1 MIIAIDGPAGAGK
14 TAVSTEVARRLGFIR
29 LDTGALYRAVALCAV
44 EAGYTPES
52 DGLGVLVSGMNLG
65 FGDAGV
71 TLDGVPLGG
80 RIRTPEMSQAASA
93 FSAVPAVRTGLLE
106 LQRRIGRASNSVLD
120 GRDIG
125 TVVFPDAELKIFLT
139 ASPEERA
146 RRRHRE
152 QVEAGLSTRF
162 EEVLADIKAR
172 DHADSSRSVAP
183 LKQADD
189 AELVDSSQL
198 SLEETI
204 SHIVA
209 LAENRLG
216 LA

>member
-52 DGLGVLVSGMNLG
+52 AGLDSLVTEMNLG
-65 FGDAGV
+65 FGTNGV
-71 TLDGVPLGG
+71 TLDGIPLGD

-93 FSAVPAVRTGLLE
+93 FSAVPGVRAGLLE
-106 LQRRIGRASNSVLD
+106 LQRRIGRASDSVLD

-125 TVVFPDAELKIFLT
+125 TVVFPDAHLKIFLT

-152 QVEAGLSTRF
+152 QVAAGLDTQF
-162 EEVLADIKAR
+162 EVVLAEIKAR
-172 DHADSSRSVAP
+172 DLADSTRAVAP
-183 LKQADD
+183 LKQASD
-189 AELVDSSQL
+189 AVLVDSSEL

-204 SHIVA
+204 SHIVG
-209 LAENRLG
+209 LAEARLG
-216 LA
+216 GS

>member
-29 LDTGALYRAVALCAV
+29 LDTGALYRAVALCAI
-44 EAGYTPES
+44 EAGYSPAS
-52 DGLGVLVSGMNLG
+52 DGLGGLVASMNLG
-65 FGDAGV
+65 FGTEGV
-71 TLDGVPLGG
+71 TLDGEPLGQ

-93 FSAVPAVRTGLLE
+93 FSAIPSVRDALLE

-139 ASPEERA
+139 ASPDERA

-152 QVEAGLSTRF
+152 QLAAGMDTRY
-162 EEVLADIKAR
+162 EDVLKDIEAR
-172 DHADSSRSVAP
+172 DHADSNRPVAP
-183 LKQADD
+183 LKQAPDGV
-189 AELVDSSQL
+189 LVDSSEL
-198 SLEETI
+198 TLEETI
-204 SHIVA
+204 CHIVG
-209 LAENRLG
+209 LAEAKLQST
-216 LA
+216 